1 MVDDYLD
8 DEDWQ
13 TLKQIKEF
21 LEPLK
26 AYTKSLESSTRGLD
40 SVLPAMDF
48 ILAHFETAKVQ
59 YRNNKV
65 FHYSTLIRLSANFNK
80 VLSAMINSRW
90 QKMNKWYAV
99 TNDSP
104 VYAAAIVLHPSMKW
118 GYIELKWRKDWIKPT
133 KKKVKKL

>member
-1 MVDDYLD
+1 MLHVAITLQEAINAYFETYADDDVVDDYLD

-26 AYTKSLESSTRGLD
+26 ACTKSLESSTRGLD

-65 FHYSTLIRLSANFNK
+65 LHYSTNF
-80 VLSAMINSRW
+80 
-90 QKMNKWYAV
+90 
-99 TNDSP
+99 D
-104 VYAAAIVLHPSMKW
+104 
-118 GYIELKWRKDWIKPT
+118 
-133 KKKVKKL
+133 